1 MSMQGR
7 GTSGGESS
15 KWSQNVSASQ
25 LTMYLKNIDFPAD
38 KQQIIEAAKSNGAP
52 EQVMQMLNRLPDKQ
66 YTRSNEIEQEFSKM
80 K

>member
-15 KWSQNVSASQ
+15 MYSQNAGASQ
-25 LTMYLKNIDFPAD
+25 LTMYLKNVDYPAN
-38 KQQIIEAAKSNGAP
+38 KQKILDAAKANGAP
-52 EQVMQMLNRLPDKQ
+52 ENVIQMLNRLPDKQ
-66 YTRSNEIEQEFSKM
+66 YMRSNEIEQEFSKM